1 MSNPG
6 NISGKGI
13 RSDWELDIRE
23 MNKEIAYERLLFFS
37 FLLLFLDKILTCRYS
52 FYDHFTY

>member
-37 FLLLFLDKILTCRYS
+37 S
-52 FYDHFTY
+52 FIP